1 MKIKSKNKLIYGF
14 GNGQSLQI
22 NPSNINNKMSITTYG
37 IALTSG
43 KKGDMI
49 TVENL
54 KSKKTF
60 KAIVL
65 DEKKVTPL
73 TNM

>member
-1 MKIKSKNKLIYGF
+1 
-14 GNGQSLQI
+14 
-22 NPSNINNKMSITTYG
+22 
-37 IALTSG
+37 
-43 KKGDMI
+43 MI

-54 KSKKTF
+54 KSNKKF

-65 DEKKVTPL
+65 GEKKVTPL